1 MMRHRLTAPG
11 MAVTTRQAV
20 TSPAPHTHCQGGH
33 ETGRPPWQA
42 ARQLPRRAGLPA
54 VQPSSSAPGPRP
66 RGVGARVP
74 GKRGGRSFRGAT
86 RMLRGGPRR
95 RSRGWIARLGPGRLF
110 REELRPRPLPPEGLE
125 PESRLVRPASH
136 GPFVCVPS
144 VPLSDDG
151 GCPCRGASGATSG
164 RGPVI
169 ALIKCFFFQRPR
181 SCENGVHRF
190 RLQKPAAPA
199 QVSPH
204 APPRDGGSR
213 GLGDSPRASAAL
225 AKPRLGFP

>member
-1 MMRHRLTAPG
+1 
-11 MAVTTRQAV
+11 
-20 TSPAPHTHCQGGH
+20 
-33 ETGRPPWQA
+33 
-42 ARQLPRRAGLPA
+42 
-54 VQPSSSAPGPRP
+54 
-66 RGVGARVP
+66 
-74 GKRGGRSFRGAT
+74 
-86 RMLRGGPRR
+86 MLRGGPRR
-95 RSRGWIARLGPGRLF
+95 RSRGRIARLGPGRLF

-144 VPLSDDG
+144 VPPSDDS
-151 GCPCRGASGATSG
+151 GCPCRGASDATSG

-213 GLGDSPRASAAL
+213 GLGDSPRASRPSRSRVSGFLSEARVCAREVSL
-225 AKPRLGFP
+225 ARRLSVL